1 MSSQLVMSLVVAAFV
16 GGTAAYLGSLM
27 ITRQM
32 ALVGDA
38 LGHVALPGM
47 GLAILAK
54 VDPSLGALLFL
65 LVAILLLWKLEERTP
80 LSSETLVG
88 ILFVSSLAI
97 GFLIVPQPEL
107 LESLIGDI
115 SKLTPGATILSVVVS
130 VGVTVL
136 VQRIYKGMMLLNISA
151 DLAAVQ
157 GIRERRYSLL
167 YLLSIALIVSVG
179 VKVTGSLLV
188 GALVIIPPAV
198 GKMVSTDLKH
208 YAVTSI
214 AAGVG
219 SSLIGILIAEATGF
233 PPGPAI
239 ILVSACLFLIS
250 MILGARLRSSPSRS
264 RR

>member
-1 MSSQLVMSLVVAAFV
+1 MNSPLAMSLLVGAFV
-16 GGTAAYLGSLM
+16 GGAAAYLGSLM

-47 GLAILAK
+47 GLALLMKI
-54 VDPSLGALLFL
+54 DPSVGAFVFLF
-65 LVAILLLWKLEERTP
+65 AGILLLWKLQERTP

-115 SKLTPGATILSVVVS
+115 SKLTPEATILSMVFSVVVI
-130 VGVTVL
+130 VMVR
-136 VQRIYKGMMLLNISA
+136 RIYGGMMLLNIST

-157 GIRERRYSLL
+157 GVRERRFSFL
-167 YLLSIALIVSVG
+167 YLFSIALIVSVG

-188 GALVIIPPAV
+188 GSLVIIPPAV
-198 GKMVSTDLKH
+198 ARMISTDMKR
-208 YAVTSI
+208 YARNSI
-214 AAGVG
+214 AVGIG
-219 SSLIGILIAEATGF
+219 SSLVGILSAKATGF

-239 ILVSACLFLIS
+239 ILVSAVLFVMSL
-250 MILGARLRSSPSRS
+250 MVRVR
-264 RR
+264 

>member
-1 MSSQLVMSLVVAAFV
+1 MSLLVGAFV
-16 GGTAAYLGSLM
+16 GGAAAYLGSLM

-47 GLAILAK
+47 GLALLLKI
-54 VDPSLGALLFL
+54 DPSLGAFVFLFIG
-65 LVAILLLWKLEERTP
+65 ILLLWKLEERTP

-115 SKLTPGATILSVVVS
+115 SKLTLGSTILSVILS
-130 VGVTVL
+130 GVVL
-136 VQRIYKGMMLLNISA
+136 VLVRRIYRGMMLSNISP

-157 GIRERRYSLL
+157 GIRERRNNFL
-167 YLLSIALIVSVG
+167 YLFSIALIVSVG

-188 GALVIIPPAV
+188 GSLVIIPPAV
-198 GKMVSTDLKH
+198 ARMLSRDVKQ
-208 YAVTSI
+208 YARRSI
-214 AAGVG
+214 VVGIG
-219 SSLIGILIAEATGF
+219 SSLIGILGAQATHF

-239 ILVSACLFLIS
+239 ILTSAVLFLMS
-250 MILGARLRSSPSRS
+250 LMVRARCQ
-264 RR
+264 